1 MILNG
6 SHFVPP
12 TEIFLA
18 YWKFELWRREWDSN
32 PRGSVN
38 PLHAFQACTFGHS
51 VISPRQRQLA
61 DILPIYTREFNS
73 EAQTARMLKL
83 CLRAKSAYNK
93 RRSAGAGGGTGRRDG
108 LKSRWTSVREGSI
121 PSPPRKDKERV
132 VPSPPS
138 TKKPEPQYLA
148 ISESSFSA
156 HSSMPPLRFLTLP
169 KPCSARKVA
178 ALMLL
183 LPWWQ

>member
-1 MILNG
+1 MG
-6 SHFVPP
+6 FEPTRERKPP
-12 TEIFLA
+12 TRFPGVHL
-18 YWKFELWRREWDSN
+18 R
-32 PRGSVN
+32 
-38 PLHAFQACTFGHS
+38 PLGHLS
-51 VISPRQRQLA
+51 ALTEFR

-73 EAQTARMLKL
+73 ETQTARMLKL
-83 CLRAKSAYNK
+83 CLQVKSAYNK
-93 RRSAGAGGGTGRRDG
+93 RRSARAGGGTGRRDG

-121 PSPPRKDKERV
+121 PSPPRKEERAGR
-132 VPSPPS
+132 SLS
-138 TKKPEPQYLA
+138 TLYEKPESQYLA